1 MAQIPNSLVY
11 YQIMSSYSST
21 SMLGNGYPS
30 RLSMPFFKW
39 INLNNPKG
47 ICPTLVILVA
57 TRFRLEGNNERI
69 LSHQSFN
76 FASSYDADLDA
87 RAGWLGEEI
96 IYHALF
102 LEYPPLS
109 VEVTRA

>member
-21 SMLGNGYPS
+21 LAMVTHHGYQCH
-30 RLSMPFFKW
+30 FVKW